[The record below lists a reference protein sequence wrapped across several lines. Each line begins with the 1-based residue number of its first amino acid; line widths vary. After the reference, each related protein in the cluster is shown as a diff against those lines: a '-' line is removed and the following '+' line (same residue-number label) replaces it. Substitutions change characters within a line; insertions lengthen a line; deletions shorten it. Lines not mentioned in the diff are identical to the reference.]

1 MYLDEVL
8 RNDSRR
14 RVVEHSP
21 QLPQGFTPVSQVTF
35 WPGQR
40 LEATCAFNS
49 MERSDVTW
57 AGATHHHEMCNLY
70 MIMWSELPVFINCY
84 DSHAAVDRHGI
95 GGLPLLANLAPI
107 RTRCKAKEPINC
119 CSLLGSLSTAT
130 PRHCICAVDCGS
142 CDTRRG
148 WGMSIMKSLGLMVS
162 LASTLLHAN

>member
-8 RNDSRR
+8 RDDGRR

-49 MERSDVTW
+49 MERADATW

-84 DSHAAVDRHGI
+84 DSHTAVDRHGV
-95 GGLPLLANLAPI
+95 GGPPFPPPNLAPTW
-107 RTRCKAKEPINC
+107 TR
-119 CSLLGSLSTAT
+119 S
-130 PRHCICAVDCGS
+130 
-142 CDTRRG
+142 
-148 WGMSIMKSLGLMVS
+148 
-162 LASTLLHAN
+162 